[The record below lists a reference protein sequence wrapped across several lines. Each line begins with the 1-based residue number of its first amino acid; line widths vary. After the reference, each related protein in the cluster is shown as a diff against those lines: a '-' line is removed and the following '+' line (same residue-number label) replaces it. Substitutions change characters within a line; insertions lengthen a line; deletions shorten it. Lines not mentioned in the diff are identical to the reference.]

1 MMPRPGFY
9 YPASG
14 LRYASF
20 EPLPY
25 LRDIRKSKE
34 HICIR
39 MQFSAVVGNWN
50 IRCGNLRQCPVLSGW
65 TCLGLW

>member
-39 MQFSAVVGNWN
+39 MQCELAKSYKS
-50 IRCGNLRQCPVLSGW
+50 IRGRLEWEILVP
-65 TCLGLW
+65 